1 MSDEDLEIRK
11 AGLKVTHPR
20 VKILQA
26 LEESSQKHLTADDV
40 YRALSEANEDIGIA
54 TVYRVLTQFEAVG
67 LIEKNIF
74 DDGAARYELNR
85 GGHHDHMVCMVT
97 GKVMEFRNED
107 IEVMQAKAA
116 EEAGY
121 ELVGHSLVLY
131 VRPVSDE
138 KA

>member
-26 LEESSQKHLTADDV
+26 LEDSPQKHMTADDV
-40 YRALSEANEDIGIA
+40 YRALTEAGEDVGIA
-54 TVYRVLTQFEAVG
+54 TVYRVLTQFETAG

-74 DDGAARYELNR
+74 DDGAARYEINR

-97 GKVMEFRNED
+97 GKVMEFHNEE
-107 IEVMQAKAA
+107 IETMQAKAA
-116 EEAGY
+116 GEAGY

-131 VRPVSDE
+131 VRPLSDTQD
-138 KA
+138 

>member
-20 VKILQA
+20 VKILQV
-26 LEESSQKHLTADDV
+26 LEESEQKHMTADDV
-40 YRALSEANEDIGIA
+40 YRGLTEAGEDVGIA
-54 TVYRVLTQFEAVG
+54 TVYRVLTQFETAG

-74 DDGAARYELNR
+74 DDGAARYEINR
-85 GGHHDHMVCMVT
+85 GAHHDHMVCMVT
-97 GKVMEFRNED
+97 GRVMEFHNED
-107 IEVMQAKAA
+107 IEDMQTKAA

-131 VRPVSDE
+131 VRPLSTEQD
-138 KA
+138 

>member
-20 VKILQA
+20 VKVLQV
-26 LEESSQKHLTADDV
+26 LEESDQKHLTADDI
-40 YRALSEANEDIGIA
+40 YRALGEAEEDVGIA
-54 TVYRVLTQFEAVG
+54 TVYRVLTQFEQVG

-85 GGHHDHMVCMVT
+85 GSHHDHMVCMVT
-97 GKVMEFRNED
+97 GKVMEFHNED
-107 IEVMQAKAA
+107 IEIMQTRAA

-131 VRPVSDE
+131 VRPLSDPE
-138 KA
+138 K